1 VLANFDYGLSRRR
14 NRGQANVAEIRH
26 SSPRDWDMITGEQ
39 VKAARAL
46 RALLGWDTTTLA
58 SKAGLAD
65 SVVREIEAD
74 SVVPYEARLLI
85 LRALRLSGVE

>member
-1 VLANFDYGLSRRR
+1 
-14 NRGQANVAEIRH
+14 
-26 SSPRDWDMITGEQ
+26 MITGEQ

-58 SKAGLAD
+58 SKAGVAD

-85 LRALRLSGVE
+85 LRALRLSGVEFLDGEPPRFKTTRATWGPPPI